1 MRLLYFSPVP
11 AGSYAQRPHFMVR
24 AWLEWGVE
32 SALWVNPYPCRLPR
46 WRDLRRFCRPCDQG
60 AAPPDPRVRVLDV
73 PALPIEPL
81 PWGPWLNR
89 RLLWRKTWRAI
100 EQYAAAG
107 PLILGIGRPCALAL
121 AALERL
127 RPTASF
133 FDAMDDFP
141 EFYRGLSRRA
151 MRRHEDAIAEK
162 VDLVV
167 ASSTFLAEKFAHRGL
182 RVEKVLNGCEGTERQ
197 GDKETGRQGDQAASP
212 PLLVSLSPCL
222 PVSRLSPLATRPPV
236 LGYLGCIGHWFDW
249 SLVTRLAEELPQARV
264 ELVGPCAAAPP
275 PKLPANV
282 RLLPACR
289 QSEAARHLAQFSAGL
304 VPFRCDALTAGVDPI
319 KYYEYRAAGLP
330 VLSTSFGEMARRGR
344 DDGVYFLDRT
354 DNLAGTVAAALGH
367 CCDPAEANRFRRQNS
382 WTSRFHESDGFRSLW
397 AALRMRC
404 PA

>member
-1 MRLLYFSPVP
+1 M
-11 AGSYAQRPHFMVR
+11 G
-24 AWLEWGVE
+24 
-32 SALWVNPYPCRLPR
+32 
-46 WRDLRRFCRPCDQG
+46 
-60 AAPPDPRVRVLDV
+60 
-73 PALPIEPL
+73 EPL
-81 PWGPWLNR
+81 PLPPAAVARPAPLLQAVRSR
-89 RLLWRKTWRAI
+89 RR
-100 EQYAAAG
+100 AAG
-107 PLILGIGRPCALAL
+107 PPRPRLGRAGPAHRAVAVGSLAESSAAVAEDVARHRAICRRRPADLGNRPALRLAL

-264 ELVGPCAAAPP
+264 ELVGPCA
-275 PKLPANV
+275 
-282 RLLPACR
+282 
-289 QSEAARHLAQFSAGL
+289 
-304 VPFRCDALTAGVDPI
+304 
-319 KYYEYRAAGLP
+319 
-330 VLSTSFGEMARRGR
+330 
-344 DDGVYFLDRT
+344 
-354 DNLAGTVAAALGH
+354 VAAAQTSGERAAAAGVPAVGGRPPLGAVLGRA
-367 CCDPAEANRFRRQNS
+367 D
-382 WTSRFHESDGFRSLW
+382 SLP
-397 AALRMRC
+397 L
-404 PA
+404 